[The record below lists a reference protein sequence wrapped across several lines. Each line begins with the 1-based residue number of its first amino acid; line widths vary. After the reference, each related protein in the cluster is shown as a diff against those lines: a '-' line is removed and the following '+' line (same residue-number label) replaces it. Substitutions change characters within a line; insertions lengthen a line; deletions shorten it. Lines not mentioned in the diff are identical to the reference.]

1 MSTPPLLLRLR
12 SLRGDL
18 KPALA
23 RIADLIL
30 SDPAGVASMTIG
42 DLAREADCSEAS
54 VVRFARQLGF
64 RGYRDL
70 RFRLHEEAVAAAT
83 AGEDHSNDGD
93 IDPSDDIA
101 TMTGKIAAADSRA
114 VHDTVRG
121 LDLEALTRVA
131 DAVAPARRI
140 VLFGVGA
147 SGLAATDEQQ
157 KLARLGLPAV
167 VHTEAHN
174 GLPAVALLDSDDVL
188 IAFSHSGR
196 TAELLDATRIAREAG
211 VRVVAVT
218 GAAGS
223 PLAKTADDVLL
234 TAAVESELRSGATAS
249 RIAQLTVVDCIF
261 VAVAT
266 RVPDLGREALRRTRA
281 AVDDRRVH

>member
-30 SDPAGVASMTIG
+30 ADPAAVASMTIG
-42 DLAREADCSEAS
+42 DLAAAAECSEAS

-83 AGEDHSNDGD
+83 AGRDGEADGD

-121 LDLEALTRVA
+121 LDLDALTRVA

-147 SGLAATDEQQ
+147 SGLAAMDEQQ
-157 KLARLGLPAV
+157 KLARMGLPAV

-174 GLPAVALLDSDDVL
+174 GLPAVALLESDDVV

-196 TAELLDATRIAREAG
+196 TAELLDAARIAHDVGA
-211 VRVVAVT
+211 RVVVVT

-223 PLAKTADDVLL
+223 PLAREADEVLL

-261 VAVAT
+261 VAVAI
-266 RVPDLGREALRRTRA
+266 RVPDLGREALRRTRD